1 MNCDLD
7 SIRFVVVQWYS
18 FYSRFGCL
26 SLWVVLCKLTFT
38 VLYAGLLE
46 EAGAMANASTDLDNA
61 EAQRQLNNNN
71 RPASTGFWETET
83 TSAKLF
89 ECSRIKA
96 LAGKQKI

>member
-1 MNCDLD
+1 
-7 SIRFVVVQWYS
+7 
-18 FYSRFGCL
+18 
-26 SLWVVLCKLTFT
+26 
-38 VLYAGLLE
+38 
-46 EAGAMANASTDLDNA
+46 MANASTDLDNA

-96 LAGKQKI
+96 LAGEETIIFIHKNIQIYKPNIFFQVVV

>member
-1 MNCDLD
+1 MNSDLD
-7 SIRFVVVQWYS
+7 SIRFVFV
-18 FYSRFGCL
+18 CD
-26 SLWVVLCKLTFT
+26 WVVLWKLTFT
-38 VLYAGLLE
+38 ALYAGLLE

-89 ECSRIKA
+89 ESSRIKA
-96 LAGKQKI
+96 LAGE